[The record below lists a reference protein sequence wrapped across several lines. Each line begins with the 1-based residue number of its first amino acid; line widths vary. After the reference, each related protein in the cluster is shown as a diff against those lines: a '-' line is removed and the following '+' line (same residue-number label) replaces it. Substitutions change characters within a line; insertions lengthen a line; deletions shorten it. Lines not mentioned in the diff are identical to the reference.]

1 LHLFIVGEVVFKK
14 KMQNFEKYKMS
25 QSIFYSGRAFGYSDN
40 MFYYFVLL
48 IFLPFLIIFFYLPIF
63 YKIVSLTLFSAF
75 LSLTI
80 YSAIYA
86 LIMLIITYI
95 FASMCFFIIGLD
107 FLALS
112 LIFIYVGAI
121 AVLFIFV
128 VMTLLPEKIDKI
140 QKITF
145 FEKFYLFIFISIVLL
160 LFSLVV
166 YYDFGQTLFLH
177 WFELYK
183 KTGLF
188 VSDYGKTELLTDI
201 GLTLYGQQFFLF
213 ILVVLLLFLG
223 FLCPILLTLDED
235 AEDRVPTS
243 YSLYFPINGEFKYF
257 IYLFLFIICFSVY
270 FLFFN
275 AQSDILNNVEY
286 YNLIKLSLTPLT
298 LVFNNFFDSGLGNLS
313 IIELI
318 YSDYH
323 TDLILVNLL
332 EQTRTQRKLLSSE
345 EYAYL
350 IHDMWQNFIRLKI
363 SSQLTSLITEII
375 SNNLYLDVY
384 VTFIAESN
392 SFAQKSSHVQA
403 LIARDFLE
411 KKLHFDSI
419 LTDLIFFSSLFTDPH
434 QAYSYDYLSLRISE
448 FENNTKICLFEHDRT
463 KYFEYKDKLA
473 KLTNNNL
480 GTLAQLLNDR
490 THKLL
495 WFRDFDFM
503 TPNGVIS
510 ISNRPTESHSVIL
523 MLVQKNIRVSVF
535 EKLYLNFKIFYYFF
549 FYLLSSMLSVV
560 LIILMSSCFRV

>member
-1 LHLFIVGEVVFKK
+1 MVIRICVYLLLGKWLL
-14 KMQNFEKYKMS
+14 KMRTFEKNKMP
-25 QSIFYSGRAFGYSDN
+25 QNIFCSGRAFGCSDKV
-40 MFYYFVLL
+40 FYYFVLL
-48 IFLPFLIIFFYLPIF
+48 LFLPFLIIFFCLPIF
-63 YKIVSLTLFSAF
+63 YKITFLTLLSAF

-80 YSAIYA
+80 YSTIYA
-86 LIMLIITYI
+86 LIMLVVTYI

-121 AVLFIFV
+121 VVLFVFV

-145 FEKFYLFIFISIVLL
+145 FEKICLFIFISAIAL
-160 LFSLVV
+160 LFSLVI

-188 VSDYGKTELLTDI
+188 ISDYGKTEVLTDI
-201 GLTLYGQQFFLF
+201 GLTLYGQQSFLF
-213 ILVVLLLFLG
+213 ILIVLLLFLG

-235 AEDRVPTS
+235 AEDRVPIF

-257 IYLFLFIICFSVY
+257 IYLFLFITCFGVY

-275 AQSDILNNVEY
+275 AQSDTLNNVEY

-298 LVFNNFFDSGLGNLS
+298 LVLNNFFDSDLYSLS
-313 IIELI
+313 VIELV
-318 YSDYH
+318 YSDYN

-332 EQTRTQRKLLSSE
+332 EQTRVQRKLLSSE

-375 SNNLYLDVY
+375 YTNLYLDVY
-384 VTFIAESN
+384 LMFITESS
-392 SFAQKSSHVQA
+392 SFTQKPSHVQA

-411 KKLHFDSI
+411 KRLYFDVI
-419 LTDLIFFSSLFTDPH
+419 LTDLIFFSSLFADPH
-434 QAYSYDYLSLRISE
+434 QAYSYDYLSLRLSE
-448 FENNTKICLFEHDRT
+448 FE
-463 KYFEYKDKLA
+463 YYEYKDKLME
-473 KLTNNNL
+473 LTNNNL
-480 GTLAQLLNDR
+480 SIIAQLLNDR

-503 TPNGVIS
+503 TPNGMIS
-510 ISNRPTESHSVIL
+510 IFSHPIESSSVIL
-523 MLVQKNIRVSVF
+523 TLVQKNVRVSIF
-535 EKLYLNFKIFYYFF
+535 EKLYLKFKISYYFF
-549 FYLLSSMLSVV
+549 FTSLSSILPIV
-560 LIILMSSCFRV
+560 LIILMSNWFQI